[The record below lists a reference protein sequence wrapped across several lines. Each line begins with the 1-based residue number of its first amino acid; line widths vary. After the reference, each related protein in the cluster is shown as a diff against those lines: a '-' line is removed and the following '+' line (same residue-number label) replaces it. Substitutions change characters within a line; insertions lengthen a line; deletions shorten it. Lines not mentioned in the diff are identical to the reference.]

1 MALMIWLLGLA
12 DVWLTNY
19 GLQLGVINE
28 GNPVMA
34 YFFQLNPTWAI
45 VFSLSI
51 SAVLL
56 YFLQRL
62 CLHTMLAKKALRGL
76 LLVRIFVI
84 VLHLNWLY
92 QHYYL

>member
-34 YFFQLNPTWAI
+34 YFFQLNPGRPS
-45 VFSLSI
+45 F
-51 SAVLL
+51 
-56 YFLQRL
+56 FR
-62 CLHTMLAKKALRGL
+62 
-76 LLVRIFVI
+76 
-84 VLHLNWLY
+84 
-92 QHYYL
+92 